1 LKTTLRLLHFLQ
13 PFSRWVLLSTLLGAA
28 TIASSIGLL
37 GTSAF
42 LIARAALHPSIAD
55 LQVAIVGVRFFG
67 ISRALLRYLERLT
80 SHATNFR
87 LLAQLRVWFYRAVEP
102 LAPAQLLDQHSG
114 NLLNRA
120 ISDIETLEN
129 FYVRAVAPPLTA
141 LIVTLGLAAYVG
153 QFSLQLSGVLV
164 GGLLLS
170 GIAVPLLTHKLSQH
184 AGKTWGKAQENL
196 SSSWLDLL
204 QGLPDLLIFEQAAS
218 ALERVRQANQR
229 SLSAQQR
236 LIWTGAISNAL
247 NTLLTNFTLIIV
259 LVISIPL
266 VSHASLDGVLLAV
279 LTLITLAGFEAV
291 TPLATAAQFWQS
303 SQSAAAR
310 LFELADRPIIIAE
323 PDQPFPIPTQLHL
336 SIRNLT
342 FAYPNTSTPVLRDIY
357 FDIPDGAHIALV
369 GPSGSGKSTLL
380 TLLLRFWDVPP
391 CTLWLGQQD
400 LRSFSPEALRN
411 HITAAL
417 QPPYLFTATLRQ
429 NLLLGNP
436 QASEAQLWEALHT
449 VNLDHWANNLP
460 DRLDTWLG
468 EQGAIVSG
476 GEQQRIAL
484 ARTLLR
490 PGSLTLLDEPTAN
503 LDAETERTLL
513 QRLPTALTGRSVLW
527 VTHRLTGLESFDT
540 ILVLDQGCIVERGT
554 HASLLA
560 QGGLY
565 AKMFNIQRNTLAQ
578 TMLQSS

>member
-1 LKTTLRLLHFLQ
+1 MKTTSRLLHFLR
-13 PFSRWVLLSTLLGAA
+13 PFSHWVALSTLLGAA

-42 LIARAALHPSIAD
+42 LIARSALHPSIAD

-87 LLAQLRVWFYRAVEP
+87 LLAQLRVWFYRAIEP

-114 NLLNRA
+114 DLLNRA

-141 LIVTLGLAAYVG
+141 LIVTCGLAAYVG
-153 QFSLQLSGVLV
+153 QFSLRLSGVLV

-170 GIAVPLLTHKLSQH
+170 GIAVPLLTHKLSQRPGQ
-184 AGKTWGKAQENL
+184 AWGEAQSNL
-196 SSSWLDLL
+196 SSAWLDLL
-204 QGLPDLLIFEQAAS
+204 QGLPDLLLFEQASS
-218 ALERVRQANQR
+218 ALERVRQANRR
-229 SLSAQQR
+229 SLFAQQR
-236 LIWTGAISNAL
+236 LVWTGAISNAL
-247 NTLLTNFTLIIV
+247 NTLLTNLTLLIV
-259 LVISIPL
+259 LLIAIPL
-266 VSHASLDGVLLAV
+266 VSHGSLDGILLAV

-303 SQSAAAR
+303 SQAAATR
-310 LFELADRPIIIAE
+310 LFEIADRPAIITE
-323 PDQPFPIPTQLHL
+323 PAKPQPVPLDFHL
-336 SIRNLT
+336 SVRGLT
-342 FAYPNTSTPVLRDIY
+342 FSYPNSNQPVLKDIC
-357 FDIPDGAHIALV
+357 FDMPQGSHLALV
-369 GPSGSGKSTLL
+369 GPSGCGKSTLL
-380 TLLLRFWDVPP
+380 SLLLRFWDIPND
-391 CTLWLGQQD
+391 TIWLNEQD
-400 LRSFSPEALRN
+400 LRNFSPEELRN

-436 QASEAQLWEALHT
+436 QASETQLWEALHT
-449 VNLDHWANNLP
+449 VALDDWANHLP

-468 EQGAIVSG
+468 EQGTAISG

-490 PGSLTLLDEPTAN
+490 PSSVLLLDEPTAN
-503 LDAETERTLL
+503 LDAETERILL
-513 QRLPTALTGRSVLW
+513 QRLPAALTGRSVLW
-527 VTHRLTGLESFDT
+527 VTHRLTALEAFDT
-540 ILVLDQGCIVERGT
+540 ILVLDQGVIFERGT
-554 HASLLA
+554 HTSLLA
-560 QGGLY
+560 NNGLY
-565 AKMFNIQRNTLAQ
+565 ARMFTIQRNLLAQ